1 MSFQWNVSVFHFRE
15 PLFSLRCGESLFF
28 EVCHCQEHQLYNIV
42 LFFFFFPCWT
52 EKGTCFSF
60 SLTEKPAALFCWLF
74 LPFCSP
80 FLFLPSFKKIN
91 FLTEKAVS
99 SEWTFATGAFGVL
112 SLVYFSSKR
121 AAYDSLIIFKQTEQP
136 RRGRERLQQGTF
148 SSFFSGMWL
157 GLALQ

>member
-1 MSFQWNVSVFHFRE
+1 MECLCFSFQRAPFLAEMWGKPLLCSLSLLGA
-15 PLFSLRCGESLFF
+15 PAIQYCTLFS
-28 EVCHCQEHQLYNIV
+28 
-42 LFFFFFPCWT
+42 FPCWT

-60 SLTEKPAALFCWLF
+60 SLTEKAAALFCWLS

-121 AAYDSLIIFKQTEQP
+121 AAYDSLIIFK
-136 RRGRERLQQGTF
+136 
-148 SSFFSGMWL
+148 
-157 GLALQ
+157 